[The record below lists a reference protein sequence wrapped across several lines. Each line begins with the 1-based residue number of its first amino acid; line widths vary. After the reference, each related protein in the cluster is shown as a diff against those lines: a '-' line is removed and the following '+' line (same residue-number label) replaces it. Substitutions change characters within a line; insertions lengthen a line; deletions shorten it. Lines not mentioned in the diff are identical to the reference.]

1 MATNIL
7 IPFYSSYGHLHKMAH
22 AVAEGA
28 ASVEGAEV
36 KVARIP
42 ELEAARQAMSGQD
55 AYVQAQKEIA
65 EHPEV
70 THDDL
75 RWADGIIW
83 GTPTRFGN
91 MAAQMKAF
99 IDTTGS
105 HWANGELT
113 DKATGIFVGYG
124 DDRRRSGNDRSDQH
138 DSDAPSG
145 DDFGRLTLQ
154 PKPGAVYDRR
164 ARRLT
169 LRPRYARGWG
179 RLETTRRKRT
189 QHGPQTR
196 RSGCQSRSWPQTP
209 ARLNL
214 PACSANQPNRRGVT
228 HRALSLPVCTVN

>member
-1 MATNIL
+1 
-7 IPFYSSYGHLHKMAH
+7 MAH

-55 AYVQAQKEIA
+55 AYVEAQKEMA

-105 HWANGELT
+105 HWANGELV
-113 DKATGIFVGYG
+113 DKVTGIFVGTATTGGGQESTVLTGLVPMLHQGMIFVGSPYSQNPELFTTEGRGGSPYG
-124 DDRRRSGNDRSDQH
+124 PGTLAGGDGSRQPADDELSM
-138 DSDAPSG
+138 
-145 DDFGRLTLQ
+145 
-154 PKPGAVYDRR
+154 
-164 ARRLT
+164 ARKLGVRVAKVAAGVKH
-169 LRPRYARGWG
+169 LRG
-179 RLETTRRKRT
+179 
-189 QHGPQTR
+189 
-196 RSGCQSRSWPQTP
+196 
-209 ARLNL
+209 
-214 PACSANQPNRRGVT
+214 
-228 HRALSLPVCTVN
+228 